1 MSRPTSHSGKLSPNH
16 SLKRL
21 PQLSWTLGVMNAS
34 DPEPQIVSFLAK
46 YSPAIEAQLKD
57 ARRRLRGFFPHG
69 YELIFD
75 NYNALVF
82 GISPT
87 ERASDAFISIAGYP
101 RWVTLFFLNGIAL
114 NDPNGLLEGQG
125 KQVRSI
131 RLTNP
136 SQINEPEVEA
146 LISQAVLARQPMLL
160 EAPPLATIV
169 KTVVAKQ
176 RPRRPA
182 ASAASAVS
190 ERPGMRR

>member
-1 MSRPTSHSGKLSPNH
+1 
-16 SLKRL
+16 
-21 PQLSWTLGVMNAS
+21 MNAD
-34 DPEPQIVSFLAK
+34 DPEPQIASFLAK

-146 LISQAVLARQPMLL
+146 LISQVVLARQPVLL

-182 ASAASAVS
+182 ASAASVVS

>member
-1 MSRPTSHSGKLSPNH
+1 
-16 SLKRL
+16 
-21 PQLSWTLGVMNAS
+21 MNAS
-34 DPEPQIVSFLAK
+34 DPEPQIASFLAR

-57 ARRRLRGFFPHG
+57 ARGRLRAFFPHG
-69 YELIFD
+69 YELVFD

-101 RWVTLFFLNGIAL
+101 KWVTLFFLNGTAL
-114 NDPNGLLEGQG
+114 NDPNGLLQGQG

-131 RLTNP
+131 RLANP
-136 SQINEPEVEA
+136 SQFDEPEVEA
-146 LISQAVLARQPMLL
+146 LISQAVLAHQPVLL

-182 ASAASAVS
+182 ASAVLAVS
-190 ERPGMRR
+190 KRPGVRR